1 MILPSNYF
9 PILSKNHEQM
19 TPHFLH
25 PPLLAPNHEATM
37 FHGRKTKLF
46 SPISSRLCLDVENTE
61 SHLGLANKHADRV
74 QRHCLHQN
82 VTTTVMP
89 TGDTL
94 ERRQKRA

>member
-9 PILSKNHEQM
+9 PMKHIFQLCKYILHLSFQKNHEQT

-46 SPISSRLCLDVENTE
+46 FPISTPLCLDVENTE
-61 SHLGLANKHADRV
+61 SHLGPANKHAD
-74 QRHCLHQN
+74 
-82 VTTTVMP
+82 
-89 TGDTL
+89 
-94 ERRQKRA
+94 